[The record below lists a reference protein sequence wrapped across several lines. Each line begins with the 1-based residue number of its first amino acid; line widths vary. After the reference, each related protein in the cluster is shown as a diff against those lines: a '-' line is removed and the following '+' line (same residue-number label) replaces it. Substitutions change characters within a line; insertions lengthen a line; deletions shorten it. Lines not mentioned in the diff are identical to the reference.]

1 MCADAYIQYVKTLLL
16 EAGVLGNALKGV
28 PDWEDESSSNIESL
42 EKMTEDEQ
50 EDVTHEENIN
60 ELVILGTYTTTS
72 CRINILFIHRYKFT
86 MSQLPTKGLSTFVK
100 RLFKGT
106 SYLGGCPPPPT
117 PHQPISVN
125 MEKRLVSILN
135 I

>member
-1 MCADAYIQYVKTLLL
+1 ML

-72 CRINILFIHRYKFT
+72 CRINLLFIHRYKCNAFT

-106 SYLGGCPPPPT
+106 SYIGGCPPHPHTPPT
-117 PHQPISVN
+117 YQG
-125 MEKRLVSILN
+125 
-135 I
+135 

>member
-60 ELVILGTYTTTS
+60 ELVILGTYTTTVGDCVRS
-72 CRINILFIHRYKFT
+72 CYCLISCYYNKILDKACMISCY
-86 MSQLPTKGLSTFVK
+86 
-100 RLFKGT
+100 
-106 SYLGGCPPPPT
+106 CP
-117 PHQPISVN
+117 
-125 MEKRLVSILN
+125 
-135 I
+135 